1 MKHNAFIFARGG
13 SKGIKKKNIKL
24 FAGKPL
30 IAHSIEQAVTSGIF
44 DNIFVSTE
52 DEEIAEISSSFG
64 AGIINRPSTLA
75 QDDSPE
81 WLAWRHAVLYVEEN
95 FGLFDGFISLPPTS
109 PLRNQADIH
118 GAVNLFEQTEKA
130 DICLGISESSRNPYF
145 NMVEKA
151 DDQSIA
157 LACKPSLPIFRRQD
171 APIIYD
177 ITTVIYAA
185 APSYIKNY
193 DGIFAGSVIGYTIPR
208 ERAIDIDDILD
219 FKFAEYLYKSN

>member
-13 SKGIKKKNIKL
+13 SKGLKKKNIKI

-30 IAHSIEQAVTSGIF
+30 IAHSIEQALTSGIF
-44 DNIFVSTE
+44 NNIFVSTE
-52 DEEIAEISSSFG
+52 DDEIAEISSSFG
-64 AGIINRPSTLA
+64 ADIIHRPPALA
-75 QDDSPE
+75 QDDSSE
-81 WLAWRHAVLYVEEN
+81 WLAWRHAVLYAEKN

-109 PLRNQADIH
+109 PLRNQADIL

-145 NMVEKA
+145 NMVEKS
-151 DDQSIA
+151 DDQSIT
-157 LACKPSLPIFRRQD
+157 LACKPTVPIIRRQD

-193 DGIFAGSVIGYTIPR
+193 DGIFAGSVIGYKIPKR
-208 ERAIDIDDILD
+208 RAIDIDDILD
-219 FKFAEYLYKSN
+219 FKFAEFLYDN